1 MSKRSP
7 NSVADD
13 KMTDT
18 PREERLTLSRQLLRR
33 LKVLMR
39 KSNETNGGLTLG
51 LSEVGITYE
60 VLLSHFLVFYQQNR
74 TVKVRRQR
82 KTPRLI
88 LLVRLDNIR
97 DNHRDVTSP

>member
-51 LSEVGITYE
+51 LSEVWINYEMYSLYDSGIDLDIE
-60 VLLSHFLVFYQQNR
+60 NKMAL
-74 TVKVRRQR
+74 R
-82 KTPRLI
+82 KMMRL
-88 LLVRLDNIR
+88 
-97 DNHRDVTSP
+97 